1 MANSNRRLGHD
12 IGKRV
17 ATTWLAA
24 RKGIQ
29 VVIVDD
35 LQLVLPVD
43 SSVIRQQ
50 RAATSSRTA
59 QANGDGR
66 QSLRVRGV
74 ATQPLRPW
82 ILHGSHTKLSEFV
95 QPQAKGARLDSSLSA
110 ARLAPRSLTGEWRSV
125 NLGTMFGKIIKWAG
139 LVAWPRAWHNLPS
152 SRQMELTEKLP
163 SHVVTAWLGNSE
175 RIAEKHYLQ
184 VLDAHFDRAIQD
196 DANHETTFPKA
207 AQIPAQLVSEPLGNA
222 SQALEAENDKPLVLL
237 GNPTKQGVRESRGWA
252 ILDSNQ

>member
-59 QANGDGR
+59 QANGDRR

-110 ARLAPRSLTGEWRSV
+110 ARFAPRSLTGEWRSV

-184 VLDAHFDRAIQD
+184 VLDSHFAKAVEPSPKTARNPTRAVP
-196 DANHETTFPKA
+196 ETTRT
-207 AQIPAQLVSEPLGNA
+207 
-222 SQALEAENDKPLVLL
+222 ENQRTQKPLVSK
-237 GNPTKQGVRESRGWA
+237 GFAFVHWA
-252 ILDSNQ
+252 MRDSNPRHPLCKNGALTS